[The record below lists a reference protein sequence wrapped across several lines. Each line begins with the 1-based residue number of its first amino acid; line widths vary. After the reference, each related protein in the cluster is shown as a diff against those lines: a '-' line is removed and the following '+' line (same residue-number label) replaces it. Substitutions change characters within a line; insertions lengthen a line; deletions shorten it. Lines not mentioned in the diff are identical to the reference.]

1 MGYGRRVTRAG
12 WRILAVLAAAQFLM
26 VLDQAVMN
34 VSISQLV
41 ADFHTD
47 VTTIQAV
54 IALYSL
60 VMAALMVPGGKV
72 GDIIGRRRAFTIGLL
87 IYGVGSLLTA
97 LSWNV
102 PTLML
107 GWSILEGIG
116 ASLVLPAL
124 VALTAR
130 SFEGRAR
137 ALAYGVLGGVSGA
150 GIAVGPILGGW
161 VTTYLTWRLVFAGEV
176 VVVLAILLAVRLL
189 PSGGARPGAKLDVV
203 GAVLCSTGLA
213 LIVLGI
219 LEASTWGWLRPR
231 NSPIEPFGFSLTPFM
246 VAAGVGVLAAFRI
259 WQRHRESVG
268 REPLVHFRLLS
279 IPPFRSGLEMFLFQ
293 NMILMGI
300 FFAVPLY
307 LQIVQGFDAFDTG
320 VRMLPVSVALFL
332 TALAGSRLAGRF
344 PARTLVRVGLVLLLA
359 ASVLLLSTI
368 RPDIDTVPFAI
379 AMAVLGIGMGLI
391 VSQLGNVVQSS
402 VGEDDRGEAG
412 GLQFTAQQ
420 LGASLGTAL
429 IGAVVISGLVAGFS
443 GKVSDNPKI
452 SAEAK
457 QEVGVR
463 LEGNVSFIS
472 TKEVQDAAEKAGLD
486 RASTDAIVSDY
497 ADAQL
502 TALKTGLL
510 FAGLMVCAAFLTTR
524 RLPSAVVSARAP
536 PAAAPA

>member
-1 MGYGRRVTRAG
+1 VTRKG
-12 WRILAVLAAAQFLM
+12 WSILAVLGAAQFLM

-60 VMAALMVPGGKV
+60 VMAALMVAGGKV
-72 GDIIGRRRAFTIGLL
+72 GDIIGRRRAFTIGHV

-97 LSWNV
+97 VSWSV
-102 PTLML
+102 PTLLL

-161 VTTYLTWRLVFAGEV
+161 VTTNLTWRLVFAGEV
-176 VVVLAILLAVRLL
+176 VVVIAILIGTRLL
-189 PSGGARPGAKLDVV
+189 PSGGARPGAKLDGI

-246 VAAGVGVLAAFRI
+246 VAAGVGVLAAFRM
-259 WQRHRESVG
+259 WQRHRESEG
-268 REPLVHFRLLS
+268 REPLVHFRLLR

-307 LQIVQGFDAFDTG
+307 LQIVQGFDAFETG
-320 VRMLPVSVALFL
+320 VRMLPVSVALFV

-344 PARTLVRVGLVLLLA
+344 PARTLVRVGLALLLV

-368 RPDIDTVPFAI
+368 KPDIDTVPFAV

-443 GKVSDNPKI
+443 GKVSENPKI
-452 SAEAK
+452 SAEAM
-457 QEVGVR
+457 QQVGVK
-463 LEGNVSFIS
+463 LEGDVSFVS
-472 TKEVQDAAEKAGLD
+472 TKHVQEAAEEAGLD
-486 RASTDAIVSDY
+486 KGSTDALVSDY

-510 FAGLMVCAAFLTTR
+510 FAALMVCAAFLTTR

-536 PAAAPA
+536 PAAAAA